1 MYGYKVPLKQRIL
14 HVLMGYSS
22 ENTPVPGH
30 FVRNVQVVAED
41 MSFIFIPSSVSL
53 HHTNESSISIHI
65 SATHTEQ
72 VQLLVQ
78 SFSLLCRITF
88 YFFFLFFN
96 VWWWMM
102 VLPV

>member
-1 MYGYKVPLKQRIL
+1 MYGYKVPLKQRDTARPCGIL
-14 HVLMGYSS
+14 SWNNLHISA
-22 ENTPVPGH
+22 PGH

-65 SATHTEQ
+65 SPTHTQ
-72 VQLLVQ
+72 IILVQ

-88 YFFFLFFN
+88 HFFLFIFN
-96 VWWWMM
+96 VWW
-102 VLPV
+102 